1 MSKALVLCYSFEGYT
16 LQMAND
22 IKDALQIEVLEI
34 KPLNELKTKG
44 FYKYIW
50 GGRQVVF
57 KKKPELSPLD
67 VDFNLY
73 DTIFIGSPIWAGTYA
88 PPIRTLLEDGMLKGK
103 KIAYFYTHEGGASK
117 AALRGQQAIDIHNK
131 FIGSLSILNK
141 VSKLEDNRNEIIAW
155 AKSMLEV

>member
-16 LQMAND
+16 LQMANF
-22 IKDALQIEVLEI
+22 IKEALQIELIEVKSI
-34 KPLNELKTKG
+34 NELKSKG

-57 KKKPELSPLD
+57 KKKPQLSPID
-67 VDFNLY
+67 VDFDLY

-117 AALRGQQAIDIHNK
+117 AASRGQQAIEIHNK

-141 VSKLEDNRNEIIAW
+141 ATMRDQNKDEIIAW
-155 AKSMLEV
+155 SKKMLEI

>member
-16 LQMAND
+16 LQMANF
-22 IKDALQIEVLEI
+22 IKEALQIEVIEL
-34 KPLNELKTKG
+34 KPLNEIKTRG

-57 KKKPELSPLD
+57 KKKPKLFEIEVNFD
-67 VDFNLY
+67 LY

-117 AALRGQQAIDIHNK
+117 ASIRGQQTIEIHNK
-131 FIGSLSILNK
+131 FLGSLSILNK
-141 VSKLEDNRNEIIAW
+141 KSMLNQNKNDIIAW
-155 AKSMLEV
+155 SKKMIEN

>member
-16 LQMAND
+16 LQMANY
-22 IKDALQIEVLEI
+22 IKDALQIEVIEI

-57 KKKPELSPLD
+57 KKKPELSPID
-67 VDFNLY
+67 VDFDLY

-88 PPIRTLLEDGMLKGK
+88 PPIRT
-103 KIAYFYTHEGGASK
+103 
-117 AALRGQQAIDIHNK
+117 
-131 FIGSLSILNK
+131 
-141 VSKLEDNRNEIIAW
+141 
-155 AKSMLEV
+155 

>member
-16 LQMAND
+16 LQMANF
-22 IKDALQIEVLEI
+22 IKEALQIEIIEI
-34 KPLNELKTKG
+34 KPSNELKTKG

-50 GGRQVVF
+50 GGRQVIF
-57 KKKPELSPLD
+57 KKKPELKPIQ
-67 VDFNLY
+67 VDFDLY

-88 PPIRTLLEDGMLKGK
+88 PPIRTLLEDGLLKNK

-117 AALRGQQAIDIHNK
+117 ASIRGKQTIEIHNK

-141 VSKLEDNRNEIIAW
+141 ASMLDQNKNEIILW
-155 AKSMLEV
+155 SKKMLEI

>member
-1 MSKALVLCYSFEGYT
+1 MSKALVLCYSFEGFT
-16 LQMAND
+16 LQMANF
-22 IKDALQIEVLEI
+22 IKEALQIEVIEI

-50 GGRQVVF
+50 GGRQVVL

-67 VDFNLY
+67 VDFDLY

-117 AALRGQQAIDIHNK
+117 AASRAKQTIEIHNK

-141 VSKLEDNRNEIIAW
+141 VALLDQNKDEIIAW
-155 AKSMLEV
+155 SKSMLEV

>member
-88 PPIRTLLEDGMLKGK
+88 PPIRTLLEDGMLKIK

>member
-16 LQMAND
+16 LQMANF
-22 IKDALQIEVLEI
+22 IKDALQIEVIEI

-44 FYKYIW
+44 FYKYLW

-57 KKKPELSPLD
+57 KKKPELAPLEVNFD
-67 VDFNLY
+67 LY

-103 KIAYFYTHEGGASK
+103 KIAYFYTHEGGASR
-117 AALRGQQAIDIHNK
+117 AAIKGQHTIEIHNK
-131 FIGSLSILNK
+131 FIGFLSIINK
-141 VSKLEDNRNEIIAW
+141 ASMLDQNKKEIISW
-155 AKSMLEV
+155 SKKMLEI